1 MKIGDEDD
9 ETAAGLVADFSRW
22 ADDVSKIDYSNK
34 KTEQLPD
41 FGPMSFV
48 SSDNESLKALPD
60 PKPTVA
66 AECKKTRRR
75 QQIGFELKR
84 PTVKSRTE
92 LNRSQGKGSMH
103 KSASVPVVSTTAWT
117 WTWTKQEQE
126 TSPPTKHART
136 WQEISSEINRFAED
150 NLKNAGW
157 EDLWTYKAGE
167 VDESLSYLSAQSL

>member
-1 MKIGDEDD
+1 
-9 ETAAGLVADFSRW
+9 
-22 ADDVSKIDYSNK
+22 
-34 KTEQLPD
+34 
-41 FGPMSFV
+41 
-48 SSDNESLKALPD
+48 
-60 PKPTVA
+60 
-66 AECKKTRRR
+66 
-75 QQIGFELKR
+75 LKR

-103 KSASVPVVSTTAWT
+103 KSASVPVVSTTAWTWT